1 MLKKVK
7 IKFLDLHQKW
17 MGSILD
23 QDPSFI
29 QVSWKSDQ

>member
-7 IKFLDLHQKW
+7 TKCMDLHQKL

-23 QDPSFI
+23 QDSSSI